1 MTYNG
6 FWPASLI
13 CDKVGNMPR
22 GRYSLEQAL
31 EAKEEIQKEL
41 TAAEKNTAA
50 PTADEYR
57 EADFEVQIETE
68 AKERPERLRELR
80 AWVEHLFHGHQFARL
95 RNFIE
100 RSFDVPQFGLYHKE
114 GMLMDVHL
122 DLILATLEDVRA
134 GHFPDQIPTEV
145 KSLLQEVAK
154 QYGEVLERY
163 VFLHD
168 IAKADCVRL
177 KYTDKKTRDLNW
189 HEWMKELPEGV
200 QGDPAAL
207 KKFCEGRGIEGI
219 SYFHQSDKGHKQH
232 GHEGVE
238 LIRAMGGAGVPAT
251 VLTAIDKHEV
261 AYQFQGV
268 KGETYAKHF
277 AELEPTERDLV
288 LTASYIDTMASLD
301 RNGRPRLENFLAL
314 CSSRHNFEIVQ
325 SLRQSLGRDQ
335 SVDRHKLDRRLYALL
350 KQKEPIEEPVDMLVS
365 RLREECAI
373 LPS

>member
-1 MTYNG
+1 
-6 FWPASLI
+6 
-13 CDKVGNMPR
+13 MPR
-22 GRYSLEQAL
+22 GRYTLEQAL
-31 EAKEEIQKEL
+31 GAKEEIQQEL
-41 TAAEKNTAA
+41 AAAGKNAA

-57 EADFEVQIETE
+57 AADFAVQTKTEV
-68 AKERPERLRELR
+68 KERPERLRELR
-80 AWVEHLFHGHQFARL
+80 ARVEYLFPGPKMARL

-100 RSFDVPQFGLYHKE
+100 RSFDVPQFGPYHKE

-122 DLILATLEDVRA
+122 DLILATLEDIRA
-134 GHFPDQIPTEV
+134 GHFPDQIPAEV

-177 KYTDKKTRDLNW
+177 KYVDKKTRDLNW

-200 QGDPAAL
+200 GRDPVAL
-207 KKFCEGRGIEGI
+207 KKFCEERGIESI
-219 SYFHQSDKGHKQH
+219 SYFHQSAKEHKQH
-232 GHEGVE
+232 GREGVE
-238 LIRAMGGAGVPAT
+238 LIRAMGGAGVPAA

-277 AELEPTERDLV
+277 AELEPAERDLA

-314 CSSRHNFEIVQ
+314 CGSRHNFEIVQ
-325 SLRQSLGRDQ
+325 SLRQSLGAEQ

-350 KQKEPIEEPVDMLVS
+350 KQKEPIEEAVDMLVS
-365 RLREECAI
+365 RLRGECAI
-373 LPS
+373 LPT